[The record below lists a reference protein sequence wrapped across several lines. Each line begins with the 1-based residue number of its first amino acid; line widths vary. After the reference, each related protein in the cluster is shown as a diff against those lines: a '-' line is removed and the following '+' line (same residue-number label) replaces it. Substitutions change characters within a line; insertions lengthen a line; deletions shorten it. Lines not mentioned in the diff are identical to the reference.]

1 MSSRPK
7 TFGSNLLAGVK
18 SRASTARWVGIALIV
33 AGLIS
38 MATPLMTGLSVML
51 VIGVL
56 MIAGGIATAV
66 LAFGVGAF
74 GRGIW
79 LLLLALLTIVA
90 GYTICSRPLEALASV
105 TLFLAAYFFLSGIV
119 EMVAAFGEDPAP
131 GRGWMFTSGLVSVLL
146 GTSLWRHFPA
156 STAVAVGV
164 LFGVRLLFN
173 GAWLLSVGMAAGN
186 VTSRLESG
194 ARR

>member
-1 MSSRPK
+1 MSNGPK
-7 TFGSNLLAGVK
+7 TLGSRLLEGLK

-33 AGLIS
+33 AGVLS

-56 MIAGGIATAV
+56 MIAAGLSVAM
-66 LAFGVGAF
+66 LAFSVGAF

-119 EMVAAFGEDPAP
+119 EMMAAFGEDPAP
-131 GRGWMFTSGLVSVLL
+131 GRGLMFTSGLVSVLL
-146 GTSLWRHFPA
+146 GISLWRHFPA

-173 GAWLLSVGMAAGN
+173 GMWLLSVGMAAGSAS
-186 VTSRLESG
+186 SRIES
-194 ARR
+194 ATRR